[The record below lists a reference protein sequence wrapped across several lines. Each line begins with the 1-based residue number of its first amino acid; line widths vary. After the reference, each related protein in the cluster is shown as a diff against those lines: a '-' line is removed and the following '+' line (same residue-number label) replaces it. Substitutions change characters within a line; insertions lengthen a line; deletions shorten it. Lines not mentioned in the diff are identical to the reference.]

1 LSDFFRVDARQQL
14 VDGRRLSRLRQED
27 LHDVAK
33 AICGYERRLV
43 RAEGVFSRHVAYYR
57 FKGRGLDCLVLAT
70 DYAQILPFVQ
80 DGTFDPNQYPA
91 PPTGNPSVPA
101 DLSTID
107 QWDSVFFTRVLG
119 RLRALFPE
127 SYPTSDL

>member
-1 LSDFFRVDARQQL
+1 MDARQQL

-27 LHDVAK
+27 LPDVAK

-43 RAEGVFSRHVAYYR
+43 RAERVFSRQVAYYR
-57 FKGRGLDCLVLAT
+57 FVGQGLDCIVLAT
-70 DYAQILPFVQ
+70 DYAKILPLIL
-80 DGTFDPNQYPA
+80 DGTFDPSQYPA
-91 PPTGNPSVPA
+91 PQTGNPGVPA
-101 DLSTID
+101 DLSTLD

-119 RLRALFPE
+119 HLRALFPD